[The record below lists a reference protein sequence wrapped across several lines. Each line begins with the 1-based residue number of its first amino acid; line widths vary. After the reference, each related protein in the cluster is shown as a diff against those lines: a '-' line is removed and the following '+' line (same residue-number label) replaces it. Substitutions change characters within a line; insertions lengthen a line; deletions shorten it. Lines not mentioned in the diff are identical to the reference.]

1 MRTIKS
7 GYVML
12 IAALLALPSVLLPCG
27 TSAGLFAIALG
38 IAVLTR
44 AMIADRSEENPLYED
59 AAEVQNCVSEEMN
72 KETVMVPNYLRAR

>member
-1 MRTIKS
+1 MTTQMCLRKLTGATIE
-7 GYVML
+7 
-12 IAALLALPSVLLPCG
+12 IIPRCAG

-72 KETVMVPNYLRAR
+72 EETVVVPNYLRAR